1 MQKIVTFLWFND
13 QAKEAVDL
21 YVSLF
26 ENAKIINT
34 SYLTESVAKAAGKK
48 PGDLSTIDF
57 ELNGQNFTALN
68 GGPMFTFSEAIS
80 ILVYCKTQEE
90 IDKLWDALSEGGEIL
105 SCGWLKD
112 KYGVTWQITPESLDI
127 MMRDPDT
134 AKADRVS
141 AAMLSMDGKL
151 NISELEK
158 AYNNASSGWGCFR
171 CYVVATP
178 LYAPKSVILIN
189 YAWSYAFLQ
198 IGDNIFCILSIACIH
213 RPFFGTGRPSARP
226 LLGTICQINQT
237 YP

>member
-1 MQKIVTFLWFND
+1 MIITMRKIVIFLWFNV
-13 QAKEAVDL
+13 QAQEAVDF

-26 ENAKIINT
+26 DDEKIVNK
-34 SYLTESVAKAAGKK
+34 SYLTESVAKEMEKNT
-48 PGDLSTIDF
+48 GDLSTIDF

-68 GGPMFTFSEAIS
+68 GGPFYTFSEAIS
-80 ILVYCKTQEE
+80 ILVNCKTQAE

-112 KYGVTWQITPESLDI
+112 KFGVTWQITPESLDI

-158 AYNNASSGWGCFR
+158 AYKNAE
-171 CYVVATP
+171 
-178 LYAPKSVILIN
+178 
-189 YAWSYAFLQ
+189 
-198 IGDNIFCILSIACIH
+198 
-213 RPFFGTGRPSARP
+213 
-226 LLGTICQINQT
+226 
-237 YP
+237 